1 MKTQKGATLVGSLVA
16 ITILATTLVSVLE
29 LQTSI
34 IRSKFFLQYDNTANL
49 LLSEGLE
56 IVRAIYAK
64 DGTVANGTHHID
76 YTTSSL
82 PTPSTSNRCSVNI
95 TTNTLNNA
103 NQCALDISSGAYALS
118 TTGQIFYRF
127 VEITNVNTTAIPP
140 SIPKVTSTVVV
151 RNPKGGN
158 LRVYKA
164 TIELYKIN

>member
-1 MKTQKGATLVGSLVA
+1 MKNKKGATLIGSLIA

-29 LQTSI
+29 LQSSI

-49 LLSEGLE
+49 LVAEGLE
-56 IVRAIYAK
+56 IVRAIYANN
-64 DGTVANGTHHID
+64 GTVPNGKYQVD
-76 YTTSSL
+76 YTTD
-82 PTPSTSNRCSVNI
+82 
-95 TTNTLNNA
+95 TLNNVSTCTDTSI
-103 NQCALDISSGAYALS
+103 NNSCDLDINSTGAYELS
-118 TTGQIFYRF
+118 TATPGNRIFHRF

-164 TIELYKIN
+164 TIELYKID